1 MTADRGLEKGHDHRG
16 RGRAHTAPV
25 EAETRAGDL
34 MLDLLSN
41 VSGCQSRQK
50 EGIGAGVDQE
60 VKVAAGAGA
69 GTGAVTEAPVVVAMI
84 HAVAPGL
91 AHGVDTGLD
100 PDQGQQVVQA
110 SDRGVQGTVPVVEV
124 ALSPLL
130 DLEEDNINNH
140 LIMLLHRLPV
150 FPRGCRLAH
159 HSTRASS
166 CRRRHHRTTNQS
178 VISIRCRLPSAFLLL
193 PLLSQD
199 SLTNFPASQS
209 HPLLPLRKTTK
220 DNGHLRRPARHI
232 NTLSIL
238 NIQLLRRTLPR
249 RRRPTSSHPVARW
262 LYLLTLPHSLLR
274 AVLGRLRRRRT
285 RINLPI
291 MLSINSIS
299 SINPS
304 IISLSST
311 TVVTIRV
318 IPSTSRATISN
329 TKDVKE
335 TTEEEA
341 DQVTEVDVEAEE
353 LDGEIT
359 VEGGM
364 EGSVVVPRGVVVG
377 RD

>member
-1 MTADRGLEKGHDHRG
+1 
-16 RGRAHTAPV
+16 
-25 EAETRAGDL
+25 

-41 VSGCQSRQK
+41 ASGCQNRQK
-50 EGIGAGVDQE
+50 EGTGAGVDQE

-69 GTGAVTEAPVVVAMI
+69 GTGAVTEVPVVVAMI

-100 PDQGQQVVQA
+100 PDQHQQVVQA

-124 ALSPLL
+124 ALSLLL

-140 LIMLLHRLPV
+140 LIMLLHRLPA

-166 CRRRHHRTTNQS
+166 YRRRHHRTTNQS
-178 VISIRCRLPSAFLLL
+178 VISIRSRLPSASLLL

-199 SLTNFPASQS
+199 NLTNSPASQS

-220 DNGHLRRPARHI
+220 GNGHLRRPARHI

-238 NIQLLRRTLPR
+238 NIQLLRRTSLPR
-249 RRRPTSSHPVARW
+249 RRRPTFSHPVARW
-262 LYLLTLPHSLLR
+262 LYLLTLPHSLLLR
-274 AVLGRLRRRRT
+274 AVLGRLRRRRCT

-291 MLSINSIS
+291 MLSISSIS
-299 SINPS
+299 SINPR
-304 IISLSST
+304 IINLSST
-311 TVVTIRV
+311 KVVTIKV
-318 IPSTSRATISN
+318 IPSTSRAIISS
-329 TKDVKE
+329 TSSSRDVKE
-335 TTEEEA
+335 TMEEET
-341 DQVTEVDVEAEE
+341 DRVTEVDAEVEGP
-353 LDGEIT
+353 DVEIT
-359 VEGGM
+359 VEGGI